1 MESDTQ
7 YPECL
12 EYMYG
17 LRRFGIILSL
27 ETIEEILRRLGNPQD
42 TFQSIHIAGT
52 NGKGSIASTLD
63 SILRASG
70 KRIGL
75 YTSPHLVRFN
85 ERIRINGE
93 PISDQ
98 DVIASHEAVK
108 KAVSGVREPT
118 FFEYTTAMAFYYFAL
133 NGVDWGVIETGM
145 GGRLDATNVITPVVS
160 VISNVS
166 LEHQAY
172 LGKTLSQIAFEKSG
186 IIKHEIPAVSGIRQP
201 GALSV
206 IQKIALEKGSPL
218 FRLGKDFR
226 FRRNRNSTFTYFGIK
241 ETWTDMKSSLI
252 GDYQTENASLSLAAC
267 EVLNST
273 GVPLSLETIRTGM
286 AQTRWPGRLEI
297 VSKKPLVVLDGAHN
311 LMAAKNLARFLLKN
325 MKGRK
330 ITLVI
335 GILNDKPFKKML
347 DLLIPTAHQ
356 VILTQAEIDR
366 ALPPEILLKEAGK
379 SHSRIKVVK
388 NVEEAFCYALQ
399 TTEPDDAICVAGSLY
414 VVGEVKRA
422 IEKNSSLLPKSDD
435 GREISD

>member
-1 MESDTQ
+1 
-7 YPECL
+7 
-12 EYMYG
+12 
-17 LRRFGIILSL
+17 
-27 ETIEEILRRLGNPQD
+27 
-42 TFQSIHIAGT
+42 
-52 NGKGSIASTLD
+52 
-63 SILRASG
+63 
-70 KRIGL
+70 
-75 YTSPHLVRFN
+75 LVRFN